1 MVKAKVLTKG
11 VNNMMICMKRAGTK
25 HLMWKSFIFVN
36 MQSQRDLLE
45 YLFNNVSTDREFLAE
60 SVNMLYRTFR
70 YNIRILENGGSLKR
84 QKGSGRPAKIVGD
97 CKKRLSQIALKNPL
111 FSTQNIRDRYIQR
124 TGTSVSKATV
134 YRTLKSSGITKKRQ
148 KLCPK

>member
-1 MVKAKVLTKG
+1 
-11 VNNMMICMKRAGTK
+11 
-25 HLMWKSFIFVN
+25 

-97 CKKRLSQIALKNPL
+97 CKKRLSQIALKNP
-111 FSTQNIRDRYIQR
+111 FFQR
-124 TGTSVSKATV
+124 K
-134 YRTLKSSGITKKRQ
+134 ITEIVTFNAQVLLSARQ
-148 KLCPK
+148 RFTEH